1 MPSLLKS
8 LGISSPQEAAELEQ
22 DLGIR
27 FKNFTPLQCETWR
40 QQSVYLHLYAQ
51 TRTFTHAARAAGV
64 TIRKARQWQSQNTLG
79 FNQRLEIAVL
89 EYTEE
94 IEVLLLDRARQPDS
108 PPTFLT
114 MLLRAQ
120 MPEKYGPARRSSP
133 PRDNHGDNDDD
144 PNPEISHNDD
154 DSLEDIRRDL
164 QDLKQF
170 AGLTEPDPDPLSL
183 EGEGWGEGEE
193 HELSPIDQ
201 ASVEAGLNPAPDL
214 PPTGEDT
221 SFSNLS
227 PAGGETQ
234 RSHTQRSRLH
244 RGHPA
249 KRPTDRPS
257 VEADFKP
264 AHDLSTTEED
274 SSFSMSPP
282 PRKRHRE
289 RAHPTTQHLAPR
301 THPASTAAN
310 AVNSNANPNAN
321 TKSPTAPAPPT
332 NPQHSCHSID
342 SPPVIP
348 MKIARHTP
356 TPSFLRRQESIP
368 GRCRAAGEDRSGHR
382 HFHLLIWPPQGHSD
396 SERSGAE

>member
-154 DSLEDIRRDL
+154 DSLKDIRRDL

-201 ASVEAGLNPAPDL
+201 ASVEAGLNPAPGL
-214 PPTGEDT
+214 PPTGLTGVGKAGVSYESDP
-221 SFSNLS
+221 LS
-227 PAGGETQ
+227 LEGEGWGEGEEHEYTPLSAPAEEETQ
-234 RSHTQRSRLH
+234 REDTPH
-244 RGHPA
+244 HPA
-249 KRPTDRPS
+249 PS
-257 VEADFKP
+257 
-264 AHDLSTTEED
+264 
-274 SSFSMSPP
+274 
-282 PRKRHRE
+282 
-289 RAHPTTQHLAPR
+289 TQ
-301 THPASTAAN
+301 
-310 AVNSNANPNAN
+310 NPSGLN
-321 TKSPTAPAPPT
+321 
-332 NPQHSCHSID
+332 
-342 SPPVIP
+342 
-348 MKIARHTP
+348 
-356 TPSFLRRQESIP
+356 RRQRRQLQRQSKRKHQISNRPRAPNIP
-368 GRCRAAGEDRSGHR
+368 VTA
-382 HFHLLIWPPQGHSD
+382 
-396 SERSGAE
+396 

>member
-1 MPSLLKS
+1 MPTLLKS
-8 LGISSPQEAAELEQ
+8 LGLSSPQEAAELEQ

-27 FKNFTPLQCETWR
+27 FKNFTPQQCETWR

-79 FNQRLEIAVL
+79 FNQRLELAVL

-183 EGEGWGEGEE
+183 KGEGWGEGEE

-234 RSHTQRSRLH
+234 RGGAPTPNDHACTEDTPQNAL
-244 RGHPA
+244 
-249 KRPTDRPS
+249 TDRPS

-274 SSFSMSPP
+274 SSFSNLSPAEEETQ
-282 PRKRHRE
+282 RE
-289 RAHPTTQHLAPR
+289 GTPH
-301 THPASTAAN
+301 HPAPSTQ
-310 AVNSNANPNAN
+310 NPSGLN
-321 TKSPTAPAPPT
+321 
-332 NPQHSCHSID
+332 
-342 SPPVIP
+342 
-348 MKIARHTP
+348 
-356 TPSFLRRQESIP
+356 RRQRRQLQRQSKRKHQISNRP
-368 GRCRAAGEDRSGHR
+368 RA
-382 HFHLLIWPPQGHSD
+382 PN
-396 SERSGAE
+396 

>member
-201 ASVEAGLNPAPDL
+201 ASVEADSKPAPSASSPPSAVNRHTPPNRHTGEGRYPEESRPNLSESDQEIASQYDSEDTTPHHDEDFAHSDL
-214 PPTGEDT
+214 PPTGLTGVGKAGASYESD
-221 SFSNLS
+221 SLS
-227 PAGGETQ
+227 LEGEGWGEGEEHEYTPLSAPAEEETQ
-234 RSHTQRSRLH
+234 REDTPH
-244 RGHPA
+244 HPA
-249 KRPTDRPS
+249 PSTQNPSGLNRRQRRQLQRQSKR
-257 VEADFKP
+257 K
-264 AHDLSTTEED
+264 H
-274 SSFSMSPP
+274 
-282 PRKRHRE
+282 
-289 RAHPTTQHLAPR
+289 Q
-301 THPASTAAN
+301 
-310 AVNSNANPNAN
+310 NSNRPRAPN
-321 TKSPTAPAPPT
+321 
-332 NPQHSCHSID
+332 
-342 SPPVIP
+342 
-348 MKIARHTP
+348 
-356 TPSFLRRQESIP
+356 
-368 GRCRAAGEDRSGHR
+368 
-382 HFHLLIWPPQGHSD
+382 
-396 SERSGAE
+396 